1 MALVTEEKV
10 NAFERDGVVL
20 LQRAF
25 EPAWLDRLASAVDE
39 VMNNPSPL

>member
-25 EPAWLDRLASAVDE
+25 EPLGSIGWRR
-39 VMNNPSPL
+39 PLTR